1 MAQAPGGNIRFWLKG
16 YLFLGVAVLILA
28 MQLYSNHLIA
38 RMQVNAD
45 IHLGARS
52 VFEYLFSPVQKIA
65 HEAGRER

>member
-1 MAQAPGGNIRFWLKG
+1 
-16 YLFLGVAVLILA
+16 
-28 MQLYSNHLIA
+28 
-38 RMQVNAD
+38 MQVNAE